1 MITCL
6 GINSDSDTLHLFC
19 FPSLSDIEG
28 IIFVGKKFLE
38 KRLRFIA
45 TVPKLTRPP
54 ACGRQR
60 MRNKGEQ
67 KLFVSKE
74 GAVGNIYAKLVNM
87 NMTHSAFKTV
97 RDLLIALPL

>member
-1 MITCL
+1 MGKKIL
-6 GINSDSDTLHLFC
+6 GKTAPFHSNRAEINS
-19 FPSLSDIEG
+19 P
-28 IIFVGKKFLE
+28 
-38 KRLRFIA
+38 
-45 TVPKLTRPP
+45 PP

>member
-1 MITCL
+1 
-6 GINSDSDTLHLFC
+6 
-19 FPSLSDIEG
+19 
-28 IIFVGKKFLE
+28 
-38 KRLRFIA
+38 
-45 TVPKLTRPP
+45 
-54 ACGRQR
+54 

-74 GAVGNIYAKLVNM
+74 GAVGNRYAKLVNM

>member
-1 MITCL
+1 MGKKIL
-6 GINSDSDTLHLFC
+6 GKTAPFHSNRAEINS
-19 FPSLSDIEG
+19 
-28 IIFVGKKFLE
+28 
-38 KRLRFIA
+38 
-45 TVPKLTRPP
+45 PP

>member
-1 MITCL
+1 M
-6 GINSDSDTLHLFC
+6 TLKVLY
-19 FPSLSDIEG
+19 LW
-28 IIFVGKKFLE
+28 GKKFLE

-45 TVPKLTRPP
+45 TVPKLTRPPP

-87 NMTHSAFKTV
+87 NMTHSAFKTARV
-97 RDLLIALPL
+97 L